1 MNHPFLPLIDL
12 RRQYSS
18 IKTEIDTAI
27 RRVVDRCDFVLGEDT
42 TEFENEFAVF
52 HQVPYCIG
60 VGDGTAALHLALLA
74 LGVGPGDEVIVPTNT
89 FIATVLAISHTGA
102 RPVLVD
108 CEPNYYTMDIEAVER
123 ALTRHT
129 KALLPVHLY
138 GHPADMDPLLEIAR
152 SRKLFVVEDAAQAH
166 GATYCGRLC
175 GTLGD
180 VGCFSFY
187 PSKNL
192 GAYGDGGAIV
202 TRNAD
207 LAERA
212 RALGNYGQERK
223 YVHTMI
229 GFNSRL
235 DSVQAAILRVKLR
248 HLPHW
253 NAQRGVVAKRYTESL
268 AATNLQPPKAASWA
282 NPAWHLYVVQSD
294 DRASLQTVLTE
305 ANVGHG
311 IHYPIPV
318 HLQEAYR
325 ALGYGP
331 GSFPVSE
338 ALAQRVISLPMFAEI
353 NETELE
359 RVIQVCREP
368 ESNRTVTR
376 SLETY

>member
-42 TEFENEFAVF
+42 REFEHEFAVF
-52 HQVPYCIG
+52 HQVPYCVG

-138 GHPADMDPLLEIAR
+138 GHPADMDPILEIAR
-152 SRKLFVVEDAAQAH
+152 RRKLFVVEDAAQAH
-166 GATYCGRLC
+166 GATYYGRLC

-187 PSKNL
+187 PGKNL

-202 TRNAD
+202 TRNAK
-207 LAERA
+207 LAERV

-223 YVHTMI
+223 YAHTVK

-253 NAQRGVVAKRYTESL
+253 NAQRRVIAKRYAESL
-268 AATNLQPPKAASWA
+268 AATKLQPPKAARWA

-294 DRASLQTVLTE
+294 NRANLQTALNG

-338 ALAQRVISLPMFAEI
+338 SLAQRVISLPMFAEI
-353 NETELE
+353 NEAELE

-368 ESNRTVTR
+368 ESDPTGAN
-376 SLETY
+376 SLEIY

>member
-1 MNHPFLPLIDL
+1 M
-12 RRQYSS
+12 
-18 IKTEIDTAI
+18 
-27 RRVVDRCDFVLGEDT
+27 DRCDFVLGEDT
-42 TEFENEFAVF
+42 REFENEFAAF
-52 HQVPYCIG
+52 HQVPYCVG

-74 LGVGPGDEVIVPTNT
+74 LGVGPGDEVVVPTNT

-108 CEPNYYTMDIEAVER
+108 CDPNYYTMDTEAVER

-166 GATYCGRLC
+166 GATYKGRLC

-187 PSKNL
+187 PGKNL

-202 TRNAD
+202 TRNAE
-207 LAERA
+207 LAERV

-223 YVHTMI
+223 YAHTVK

-253 NAQRGVVAKRYTESL
+253 NTQRRVVAKRYTESL
-268 AATNLQPPKAASWA
+268 AATNLQLPKTARWA

-294 DRASLQTVLTE
+294 NRASLQTALDG

-311 IHYPIPV
+311 VHYPTPV

-338 ALAQRVISLPMFAEI
+338 SLAQRVISLPIFAEI

-368 ESNRTVTR
+368 ESDSIVA
-376 SLETY
+376 SPLESY

>member
-1 MNHPFLPLIDL
+1 
-12 RRQYSS
+12 
-18 IKTEIDTAI
+18 
-27 RRVVDRCDFVLGEDT
+27 
-42 TEFENEFAVF
+42 
-52 HQVPYCIG
+52 
-60 VGDGTAALHLALLA
+60 
-74 LGVGPGDEVIVPTNT
+74 
-89 FIATVLAISHTGA
+89 
-102 RPVLVD
+102 
-108 CEPNYYTMDIEAVER
+108 MDIEAVER

-129 KALLPVHLY
+129 KVLLPVHLY

-152 SRKLFVVEDAAQAH
+152 SQKLFVVEDAAQAH
-166 GATYCGRLC
+166 GATYYGRLC

-180 VGCFSFY
+180 VGCFSFF

-202 TRNAD
+202 TRNGE
-207 LAERA
+207 LAERV

-223 YVHTMI
+223 YAHMVK

-268 AATNLQPPKAASWA
+268 GATNLQPPKAAHWA

-294 DRASLQTVLTE
+294 NRASLQTALDR
-305 ANVGHG
+305 ANIGHS

-318 HLQEAYR
+318 HLQKAYR

-338 ALAQRVISLPMFAEI
+338 SLAHRVISLPMFAEI

-359 RVIQVCREP
+359 RVIQVCRKP
-368 ESNRTVTR
+368 ESDPTAAR
-376 SLETY
+376 SHESC

>member
-1 MNHPFLPLIDL
+1 
-12 RRQYSS
+12 
-18 IKTEIDTAI
+18 
-27 RRVVDRCDFVLGEDT
+27 
-42 TEFENEFAVF
+42 
-52 HQVPYCIG
+52 
-60 VGDGTAALHLALLA
+60 
-74 LGVGPGDEVIVPTNT
+74 
-89 FIATVLAISHTGA
+89 
-102 RPVLVD
+102 
-108 CEPNYYTMDIEAVER
+108 
-123 ALTRHT
+123 
-129 KALLPVHLY
+129 
-138 GHPADMDPLLEIAR
+138 MDPLLEIAR